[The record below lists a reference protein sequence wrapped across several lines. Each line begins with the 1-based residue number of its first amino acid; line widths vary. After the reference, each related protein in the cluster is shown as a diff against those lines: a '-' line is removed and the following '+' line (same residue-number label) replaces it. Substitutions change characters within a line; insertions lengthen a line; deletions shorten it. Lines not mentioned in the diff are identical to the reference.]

1 MTNHEKAEKLRR
13 AIELLEEV
21 DAIQQEVLGASDV
34 CFENHNRIGDLIEDF
49 TFDAMEFDGEAV

>member
-13 AIELLEEV
+13 AIELLDEV

-34 CFENHNRIGDLIEDF
+34 CFENHNRISDLIEDF
-49 TFDAMEFDGEAV
+49 TFDAMEFDGESV

>member
-1 MTNHEKAEKLRR
+1 MTDQEKAAKLRR

-49 TFDAMEFDGEAV
+49 TFDAMEFAGE